1 MHDNQGNHSQGQIKM
16 YVAVIVSVHAPERQS
31 MTATTARRQNVMNQ
45 EASPNLS
52 EEYEEGENIYQK
64 VQGTSLHSK
73 FLYSNSKPDTAQ
85 YSLCDE
91 FLSIINTVRPK
102 LSRESAKDF
111 IYESSLQYGIEV
123 DIYKNTRIRN

>member
-1 MHDNQGNHSQGQIKM
+1 VEPEVHDNQGNHSQGEIKM

-64 VQGTSLHSK
+64 VQGTSLHST
-73 FLYSNSKPDTAQ
+73 FLFSNGMLAAVQ
-85 YSLCDE
+85 YSPYDE
-91 FLSIINTVRPK
+91 LVSTVNNLSPR
-102 LSRESAKDF
+102 LS
-111 IYESSLQYGIEV
+111 Q
-123 DIYKNTRIRN
+123 